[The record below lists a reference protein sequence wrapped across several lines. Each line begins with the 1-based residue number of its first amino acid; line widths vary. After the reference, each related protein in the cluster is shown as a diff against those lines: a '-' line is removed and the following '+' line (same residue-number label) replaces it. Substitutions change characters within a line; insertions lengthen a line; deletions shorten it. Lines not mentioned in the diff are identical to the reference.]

1 MLVQRGP
8 WHGTAVGWR
17 GVHCVQL
24 RSAWEAHLSAPCLVS
39 LGEVG
44 LAPGRRSPSQRGSA
58 VMRQG
63 ATQGT
68 VLVAPP
74 GPWSVLSGVLTG
86 PDPSGSHNSLC
97 SANRALSLGRPP
109 GSPPRRVRPHVSL
122 ELRPGGGRGAGLA
135 PPLCESPHVFRR
147 ETSAEPAAPCPRKE
161 PLLGATQQPSL
172 ASTPGV
178 SAHSYFWIL
187 CFSEMCGIRVKCLRS
202 SM

>member
-8 WHGTAVGWR
+8 WHGTAVGWS

-24 RSAWEAHLSAPCLVS
+24 RRAWEAHLSAPCLVS

-109 GSPPRRVRPHVSL
+109 GSPPPRARPRAAFAVS
-122 ELRPGGGRGAGLA
+122 PGGGRGGELA
-135 PPLCESPHVFRR
+135 WPHRSVSLPTCFGG
-147 ETSAEPAAPCPRKE
+147 K
-161 PLLGATQQPSL
+161 PLLSQQHPVPGRSPCWVPPSSP
-172 ASTPGV
+172 AWRPRQGCPPTPIFGSCV
-178 SAHSYFWIL
+178 F
-187 CFSEMCGIRVKCLRS
+187 LRCVGSKS
-202 SM
+202 SV